1 VTASVGRALA
11 GVAYATLADAGK
23 ELAPPI
29 TFEAEAEKPV
39 RASRS
44 KKDPEA
50 AAAIAE
56 PEEEAEPFEP
66 ELPEVEESEVAPAEG
81 EASVGAQP
89 KKKRTRRGTRG
100 GRARKKPAAA
110 ANDDAGQEAED
121 ESVNG
126 RPAPRIHVPSPDLE
140 VAATDA
146 VVEAPAETTDDI
158 VEVEA
163 VGVDGQPKKKRS
175 RRGSR
180 GGRKRRKPAVNG
192 AEEAPAS
199 DEPGEAEPV
208 ADTAPAYVP
217 MSEWIEDFDSA
228 KRS

>member
-1 VTASVGRALA
+1 VGRALA
-11 GVAYATLADAGK
+11 GVAYATLADGGK
-23 ELAPPI
+23 ELAAPI

-44 KKDPEA
+44 KKEPEA

-56 PEEEAEPFEP
+56 PEEQEEPQEPPVP
-66 ELPEVEESEVAPAEG
+66 ELPEDEEPEVAAAEG
-81 EASVGAQP
+81 QASADAPP

-110 ANDDAGQEAED
+110 TNDDAGQEAED

-126 RPAPRIHVPSPDLE
+126 RPAPRIHLPSPDLE

-146 VVEAPAETTDDI
+146 VVQAPAETAEEI
-158 VEVEA
+158 AEVEA

-192 AEEAPAS
+192 GDEAPAS